1 MIVFKYY
8 WEKLATY
15 YYCGGVR
22 VDLTTFVVVKIGV
35 KTVEL
40 GPTEMRLE
48 DPTQVFRLATPQE
61 V

>member
-8 WEKLATY
+8 WEKLVTY

-22 VDLTTFVVVKIGV
+22 VDLTTFVVVEIGV

-48 DPTQVFRLATPQE
+48 DPTQVF
-61 V
+61 